1 MFQFWKYLFSSKK
14 SDIATQ
20 NESNSVQDD
29 AAVKNPVQEEEVKEE
44 SPVEEPVKE
53 EPVEE
58 TVTEEPVQDNDVLV
72 EAMPSDS
79 IVTKSD
85 GHIEYHHSYNKD
97 NIMNEVKEDT
107 PVQEAIED
115 VGQMSLVQEV
125 VEEDNKPLD
134 TIKEVECESTD
145 TEKKDERGMSCDSDA
160 MTIPTTNNT
169 ASEPITNPNQNIFW
183 P

>member
-1 MFQFWKYLFSSKK
+1 
-14 SDIATQ
+14 
-20 NESNSVQDD
+20 
-29 AAVKNPVQEEEVKEE
+29 
-44 SPVEEPVKE
+44 
-53 EPVEE
+53 
-58 TVTEEPVQDNDVLV
+58 
-72 EAMPSDS
+72 MPSDS

>member
-20 NESNSVQDD
+20 NESNSVQDN

-44 SPVEEPVKE
+44 SPVQETVIEEPVQEAVIEEPVQETVKE
-53 EPVEE
+53 EPVQE
-58 TVTEEPVQDNDVLV
+58 TVE
-72 EAMPSDS
+72 
-79 IVTKSD
+79 
-85 GHIEYHHSYNKD
+85 KD
-97 NIMNEVKEDT
+97 NK
-107 PVQEAIED
+107 
-115 VGQMSLVQEV
+115 L
-125 VEEDNKPLD
+125 LD

-145 TEKKDERGMSCDSDA
+145 TEKKGERGMSCDSDA

-169 ASEPITNPNQNIFW
+169 ASEPNANPNQNIFW